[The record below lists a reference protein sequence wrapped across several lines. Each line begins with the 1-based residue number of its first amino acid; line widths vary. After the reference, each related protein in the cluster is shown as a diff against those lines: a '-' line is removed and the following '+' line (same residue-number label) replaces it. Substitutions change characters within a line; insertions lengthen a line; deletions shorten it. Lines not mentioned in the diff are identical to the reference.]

1 MLSSIN
7 MKIVVFAMSDEN
19 MNVRFFLVLETFLSF
34 YWGKLIIFTNFAILF
49 MNYFLW
55 ILLQ

>member
-1 MLSSIN
+1 